1 MAGNLSPIFSKI
13 GKIGFASAITL
24 ANTAKDGTG
33 VVDIVFTADA
43 TNGSFLQKLKIRPKG
58 TNVASVLRV
67 FLNNGSVTTTA
78 ANNTLFDE
86 ISLPATTL
94 SEVAALAGFEYPVN
108 LALPAGYRLFVT
120 LGTAV
125 AGGYAVTGVGGDY

>member
-1 MAGNLSPIFSKI
+1 MAGNLSPIFSKV
-13 GKIGFASAITL
+13 GKIGQAPAITL

-33 VVDIVFTADA
+33 VVDVVFTADA

-58 TNVASVLRV
+58 TNVASVMRL
-67 FLNNGSVTTTA
+67 FLNNGGVTTTA
-78 ANNTLFDE
+78 TNNTLFDE
-86 ISLPATTL
+86 ISLPATANT
-94 SEVAALAGFEYPVN
+94 EVAAIAGFEYAVN

>member
-13 GKIGFASAITL
+13 GKVGFAPAITL

-33 VVDIVFTADA
+33 VVDVVFAADA

-58 TNVASVLRV
+58 TNVASVMRV
-67 FLNNGSVTTTA
+67 FLNNGGVSTTA
-78 ANNTLFDE
+78 TNNTLFDE
-86 ISLPATTL
+86 ISLPATTNT
-94 SEVAALAGFEYPVN
+94 EVAALAGFEYPVN
-108 LALPAGYRLFVT
+108 LALPAGYRVHVT

>member
-1 MAGNLSPIFSKI
+1 MPGNLSPIFSKI
-13 GKIGFASAITL
+13 GKIGFAPNITL

-33 VVDIVFTADA
+33 TVDIVFMADA

-58 TNVASVLRV
+58 TNIASVLRI
-67 FLNNGSVTTTA
+67 FLNNGGVTTTA
-78 ANNTLFDE
+78 VNNTLIDE

-94 SEVAALAGFEYPVN
+94 SEVAALTGFEYPVN